1 MNVPYFRKKR
11 TDEGITFPFP
21 LGMSLLFV
29 CFLALCIFSFAVLS
43 LLTARNEYK
52 ISQKTA
58 EHQSSYYAASNKAE
72 DRIAELNEEWKN
84 AEESGKKMP
93 EKVAFQIEV
102 DSESVL
108 SVVVEAES
116 GNTGEKTENGT
127 KADAETAAENGAKA
141 NAETA
146 AENSSKADTE
156 TTAENGAN
164 DNIENGAGASS
175 ENVTEDRT
183 GEGAENG
190 YRIVEWKVISTGEW
204 KPETTI
210 PVMTPGVS

>member
-1 MNVPYFRKKR
+1 
-11 TDEGITFPFP
+11 
-21 LGMSLLFV
+21 MSLLFV

-116 GNTGEKTENGT
+116 GNTGENT
-127 KADAETAAENGAKA
+127 
-141 NAETA
+141 
-146 AENSSKADTE
+146 
-156 TTAENGAN
+156 ENGAN

>member
-1 MNVPYFRKKR
+1 MNVLYFRKKR
-11 TDEGITFPFP
+11 TGEGITFPFP

-58 EHQSSYYAASNKAE
+58 EHQSAYYAASNKAE

-84 AEESGKKMP
+84 AEESGKKLP

-116 GNTGEKTENGT
+116 GNTGEKT
-127 KADAETAAENGAKA
+127 
-141 NAETA
+141 
-146 AENSSKADTE
+146 
-156 TTAENGAN
+156 ENGAN

>member
-11 TDEGITFPFP
+11 TEEGITFPFP

-72 DRIAELNEEWKN
+72 DRIAELNEEWKS

-108 SVVVEAES
+108 SVVLEAES
-116 GNTGEKTENGT
+116 ENTGENT
-127 KADAETAAENGAKA
+127 ENGAKA
-141 NAETA
+141 DTETA
-146 AENSSKADTE
+146 SENGAKADTE
-156 TTAENGAN
+156 TAAENGAN
-164 DNIENGAGASS
+164 DNIENGAGDSS
-175 ENVTEDRT
+175 ENVMENRT
-183 GEGAENG
+183 GEGAESG

-204 KPETTI
+204 EPETTI

>member
-11 TDEGITFPFP
+11 TEEGITFPFP

-58 EHQSSYYAASNKAE
+58 EHQSAYYAASNKAE
-72 DRIAELNEEWKN
+72 DRIAELNEEWKS

-102 DSESVL
+102 DSESIL
-108 SVVVEAES
+108 SVVVEAE
-116 GNTGEKTENGT
+116 GENTGENTENGA
-127 KADAETAAENGAKA
+127 KADTETAAENGVK
-141 NAETA
+141 
-146 AENSSKADTE
+146 
-156 TTAENGAN
+156 

-175 ENVTEDRT
+175 ENVTENRT
-183 GEGAENG
+183 GEGAESG

-204 KPETTI
+204 EPETTI

>member
-11 TDEGITFPFP
+11 TEEGITFPFP

-72 DRIAELNEEWKN
+72 DRIAELNEEWKS

-116 GNTGEKTENGT
+116 ENTGENT
-127 KADAETAAENGAKA
+127 
-141 NAETA
+141 
-146 AENSSKADTE
+146 
-156 TTAENGAN
+156 ENGAN

-175 ENVTEDRT
+175 ENVMENRT
-183 GEGAENG
+183 GEGAESG

-204 KPETTI
+204 EPETTI

>member
-11 TDEGITFPFP
+11 TEEGITFPFP

-58 EHQSSYYAASNKAE
+58 EHQSAYYAASNKAE
-72 DRIAELNEEWKN
+72 DRIAELNEEWKD
-84 AEESGKKMP
+84 AGESGKKMP

-116 GNTGEKTENGT
+116 ENTGENT
-127 KADAETAAENGAKA
+127 ENGAKA
-141 NAETA
+141 DTETA
-146 AENSSKADTE
+146 SENGAKADTE
-156 TTAENGAN
+156 TAAENGAN
-164 DNIENGAGASS
+164 DNIENGAGDSS

>member
-11 TDEGITFPFP
+11 TEECITFPFP

-116 GNTGEKTENGT
+116 GNTGENTE
-127 KADAETAAENGAKA
+127 K
-141 NAETA
+141 
-146 AENSSKADTE
+146 
-156 TTAENGAN
+156 GAN

>member
-11 TDEGITFPFP
+11 TEEGITFPFP

-58 EHQSSYYAASNKAE
+58 EHQSAYYAASSKAE
-72 DRIAELNEEWKN
+72 DRIAELNKEWKN

-93 EKVAFQIEV
+93 EKVAFQIEL

-116 GNTGEKTENGT
+116 VNTGENTENGANDNIENAT
-127 KADAETAAENGAKA
+127 ENGAK
-141 NAETA
+141 
-146 AENSSKADTE
+146 
-156 TTAENGAN
+156 

-175 ENVTEDRT
+175 ENVTENRT
-183 GEGAENG
+183 GEGAESG

>member
-11 TDEGITFPFP
+11 TEEGITFPFP

-116 GNTGEKTENGT
+116 ENTGESTENGT
-127 KADAETAAENGAKA
+127 KADTETA
-141 NAETA
+141 
-146 AENSSKADTE
+146 
-156 TTAENGAN
+156 AENGAN

-175 ENVTEDRT
+175 ENVMEDRT

-204 KPETTI
+204 EPETTI

>member
-11 TDEGITFPFP
+11 TEEGITFPFP

-29 CFLALCIFSFAVLS
+29 CFLALCIISFAVLS

-116 GNTGEKTENGT
+116 GNTGENT
-127 KADAETAAENGAKA
+127 
-141 NAETA
+141 
-146 AENSSKADTE
+146 
-156 TTAENGAN
+156 ENGAN

>member
-11 TDEGITFPFP
+11 TEEGITFPFP

-58 EHQSSYYAASNKAE
+58 EHQSAYYAASNKAE
-72 DRIAELNEEWKN
+72 DRIAELNEEWKS

-116 GNTGEKTENGT
+116 GNTEENT
-127 KADAETAAENGAKA
+127 ENGAKA
-141 NAETA
+141 
-146 AENSSKADTE
+146 DTE
-156 TTAENGAN
+156 TATENGAK

-175 ENVTEDRT
+175 ENVTENRT
-183 GEGAENG
+183 GEGAESG

>member
-11 TDEGITFPFP
+11 TEEGITFPFP

-58 EHQSSYYAASNKAE
+58 EHQSAYYAASNKAE
-72 DRIAELNEEWKN
+72 DRIAELNEEWKD

-116 GNTGEKTENGT
+116 ENTGETTENGT
-127 KADAETAAENGAKA
+127 KADTETAAENGAK
-141 NAETA
+141 
-146 AENSSKADTE
+146 
-156 TTAENGAN
+156 

-175 ENVTEDRT
+175 ENVMENRT
-183 GEGAENG
+183 GEGAESG

-204 KPETTI
+204 EPETTI

>member
-11 TDEGITFPFP
+11 TEEGITFPFP

-58 EHQSSYYAASNKAE
+58 EHQSAYYAASNKAE
-72 DRIAELNEEWKN
+72 DRIAELNEEWKD

-116 GNTGEKTENGT
+116 ENTGENT
-127 KADAETAAENGAKA
+127 ENGAK
-141 NAETA
+141 
-146 AENSSKADTE
+146 
-156 TTAENGAN
+156 

-175 ENVTEDRT
+175 ENVTENRT
-183 GEGAENG
+183 GEGAESG

>member
-11 TDEGITFPFP
+11 TEEGITFPFP

-58 EHQSSYYAASNKAE
+58 EHQSAYYAASNKAE
-72 DRIAELNEEWKN
+72 DRIAELNEEWKD

-116 GNTGEKTENGT
+116 ENTGENTENGA
-127 KADAETAAENGAKA
+127 KADTETASENGAKADTETAAENGAK
-141 NAETA
+141 
-146 AENSSKADTE
+146 
-156 TTAENGAN
+156 

-175 ENVTEDRT
+175 ENVTENRT
-183 GEGAENG
+183 GEGAESG

-204 KPETTI
+204 EPETTI